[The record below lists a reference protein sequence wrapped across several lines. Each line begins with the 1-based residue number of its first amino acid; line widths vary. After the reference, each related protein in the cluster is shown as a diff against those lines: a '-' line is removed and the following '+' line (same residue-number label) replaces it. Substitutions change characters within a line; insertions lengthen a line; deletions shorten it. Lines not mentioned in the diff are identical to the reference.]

1 MQEEEAK
8 NEIMSEMFVMG
19 YKGKNVKV
27 MHEIARAEQD
37 VYVVKFDPTDQ
48 FIAVGYGDG
57 KIRIYF
63 TGDGE
68 LKIEINANNMG
79 MDGYDER
86 PITNLRWKS

>member
-1 MQEEEAK
+1 MR
-8 NEIMSEMFVMG
+8 G
-19 YKGKNVKV
+19 YVLPCDDQV

-57 KIRIYF
+57 KIRIYY
-63 TGDGE
+63 TGDGD

-86 PITNLRWKS
+86 PITNLEIRETEFS